1 MNPEKANP
9 ARTVSASQDE
19 TATQPGKLELVEKSK
34 SIRAHE
40 VAVAA
45 WTSFCNWFS
54 QRFKGVQ
61 TTIERIEER
70 DGEKHITE
78 CVDRPLE
85 RVATEVLADGVTG
98 IHVTVRYNGKH
109 RVLEV
114 AGPRWLRLHWDAAG
128 WPQVMEIGYD
138 EGKLAL
144 RFTGS
149 ICPGPTFTANS
160 WGE

>member
-1 MNPEKANP
+1 MNREKTNTPRALNVSP
-9 ARTVSASQDE
+9 AG
-19 TATQPGKLELVEKSK
+19 TATQPGKPQLVEKNK
-34 SIRAHE
+34 AIHAHE
-40 VAVAA
+40 IAVAA
-45 WTSFCNWFS
+45 WTAFCNWFS
-54 QRFKGVQ
+54 QRFKGVE
-61 TTIERIEER
+61 TTIERLEER

-78 CVDRPLE
+78 CIDRPLE
-85 RVATEVLADGVTG
+85 RVATQVLADGVTG
-98 IHVTVRYNGKH
+98 ILVTVRYNGKR

-114 AGPRWLRLHWDAAG
+114 AGPRWLRLHWNAAG

-149 ICPGPTFTANS
+149 ISPGPIFTANS